1 MCNYDLVSFQTTA
14 VALSWCLFA
23 LTNDVAIQER
33 ARDEVLS
40 VLSSHPDDEDVT
52 LEDVDKMEY
61 ITAICK
67 ETLR

>member
-1 MCNYDLVSFQTTA
+1 MCNYDLVPFQTTA

-23 LTNDVAIQER
+23 LTNDVAVQEL

>member
-1 MCNYDLVSFQTTA
+1 M
-14 VALSWCLFA
+14 
-23 LTNDVAIQER
+23 TNDVTIQER

-40 VLSSHPDDEDVT
+40 VLSSHADDEDIT

-61 ITAICK
+61 ITAVCK